1 MPAKATLMTEGSIE
15 KHLISFAVPL
25 FLGNLFQQ
33 LYNTAD
39 SLIVG
44 NFLGSEALAS
54 VSSSSNLIFLM
65 IGFFN
70 GIAVGAG
77 VVVARA
83 FGAGDKKGLHTA
95 IHTILAFGL
104 VAGVVLTL
112 LGVLLAPQILVWM
125 GTPESILAGSV
136 SYFRIYFLG
145 SVPFVLYNICV
156 GILQSVGDSRH
167 PLYYLMVSSVV
178 NILLDLLFVAGF
190 KMGVG
195 SAAAATAISQLV
207 SAALCFVRL
216 CRTDDVYR
224 VTLRDIRFD
233 IPMLGKIIRNGL
245 PAGCQN
251 SIIAFAN
258 VIVQTNINAFGEIAV
273 AGQGVYAKIEGF
285 GFLPITCFAM
295 ALTTFISQNLGAGEY
310 DRAKKGARFGIL
322 CSMAIAE
329 IIGLAIFLGAPFLM
343 WLFDRNPEVIA
354 SGVGRAQADCLFYFL
369 LAFSHCIAGIMRGA
383 GKASVPMVVM
393 LISWCVIR
401 VAYITVAIRFIPS
414 IQIIY
419 WAYPITWAISSVIFL
434 VYFLKSDWLH
444 AYDRAKA

>member
-44 NFLGSEALAS
+44 NFLGSEALAP
-54 VSSSSNLIFLM
+54 VSSPTILIFLM
-65 IGFFN
+65 IGSFN

-83 FGAGDKKGLHTA
+83 FGAGDKKALHTA
-95 IHTILAFGL
+95 IHTTIAFGL

-145 SVPFVLYNICV
+145 SIPFVLYNICV

-167 PLYYLMVSSVV
+167 PLYYLMISSVV

-207 SAALCFVRL
+207 SAALCFIRL

-343 WLFDRNPEVIA
+343 WLFDRNPDVIA